1 MNTVTSDEFNYIPQT
16 FKGGR
21 LVINYKNS
29 AGGQNTDN
37 TITEYQFGDGASN
50 LTYITAKG
58 FKTSENHEHRVLCSN
73 GSSKLLYG
81 PSTPG
86 TAGQVLISNGSS
98 TPEWGKV
105 PITSIG
111 GPTVDTATSNTVPYG
126 ITSYI
131 GEFRSDKLA
140 FIKSTD
146 LYGEISK
153 NNGES

>member
-1 MNTVTSDEFNYIPQT
+1 MNVVTTNEFNFVPQT
-16 FKGGR
+16 FKGGG
-21 LVINYKNS
+21 LFINYRSNS
-29 AGGQNTDN
+29 SEQNVNNIITDY
-37 TITEYQFGDGASN
+37 IFKDGATGN
-50 LTYITAKG
+50 AYVIAKG
-58 FKTSENHEHRVLCSN
+58 FKTLENHEHRVLCSN
-73 GSSKLLYG
+73 GSSKFLYG

-111 GPTVDTATSNTVPYG
+111 GPTVDTETSNTVPYG

-131 GEFRSDKLA
+131 GECRSDKLA